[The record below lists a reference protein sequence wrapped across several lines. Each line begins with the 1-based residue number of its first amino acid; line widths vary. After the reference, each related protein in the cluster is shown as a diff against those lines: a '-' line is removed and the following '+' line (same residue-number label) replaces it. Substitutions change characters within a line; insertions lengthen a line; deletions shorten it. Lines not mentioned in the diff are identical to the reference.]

1 MWLVACFP
9 TDAAA
14 LWVASGLA
22 RRGMRPLVM
31 VSPEALVCSRDL
43 VHEITNGRGRTT
55 FTLPDGRTIDSAAV
69 RGTLNRVTALPAAHL
84 AAAATLD
91 DRHYAEHELHAV
103 VLSVLQALGD
113 RVLNR
118 PTPQG
123 LAGRVRNA
131 ADWLWLAGRAGFQTA
146 GYGEGDLDHRRPRL
160 SRPPDGA
167 RRRLLVLD
175 DRVYGD
181 AVPADIGDKAIA
193 LARLADT
200 RLLGVEAIESGRG
213 EWWFGDASATPDL
226 RVGGEPF
233 LDSLADALSSGPDGA
248 C

>member
-14 LWVASGLA
+14 LWAASGLA
-22 RRGMRPLVM
+22 RRGMQPLVL
-31 VSPEALVCSRDL
+31 VSPEALVCSRSL

-55 FTLPDGRTIDSAAV
+55 FTLPDNRKIDSADV

-84 AAAATLD
+84 MGASLD

-103 VLSVLQALGD
+103 VLSVLHALGD

-123 LAGRVRNA
+123 LAGRVRHTA
-131 ADWLWLAGRAGFQTA
+131 EWLRLAGRAGLQTA
-146 GYGEGDLDHRRPRL
+146 GYVESDRDPRGPQL
-160 SRPPDGA
+160 SRPPAGA

-181 AVPADIGDKAIA
+181 AVPADIGEKAIA

-200 RLLGVEAIESGRG
+200 RLLGVEAIESPGG
-213 EWWFGDASATPDL
+213 AWWFADASATSDL

-233 LDSLADALSSGPDGA
+233 LDALADALGSAPGRAD
-248 C
+248 